1 MTKVIA
7 VLNYKGGVG
16 KSTTT
21 YNLGVALW
29 ILGKKVLLID
39 TDAQC
44 NLSGL
49 IGFDQTAGDSTF
61 YEWMK
66 DDDVNMPIYALYDG
80 LSYVPASKALSTLEG
95 ALIGKR
101 NRERIL
107 SKKLS
112 AYLQP
117 NEDGNYIF
125 DYILIDCAP
134 KDGVVNDNAMSAS
147 DYVLIPTEC
156 SGFSLQGMQNL
167 LFSIQ
172 DIHDN
177 INDKLDILGFLMV
190 KYDRQTRISKQ
201 VTEYFSDHFSDKMF
215 KTRIRKNIKFDESPL
230 VNQGIFE
237 YAPESNG
244 AEDYMSLA
252 EEITGAKRPS
262 DWRDKAV
269 KAWEE
274 NQAEESNEIKEDE

>member
-21 YNLGVALW
+21 YNLGEALW
-29 ILGKKVLLID
+29 ILGEKVLLID

-49 IGFDQTAGDSTF
+49 IGFDQTAGDHTF

-215 KTRIRKNIKFDESPL
+215 KARIRKNIKFDESPL

-262 DWRDKAV
+262 DWRDRAV

>member
-66 DDDVNMPIYALYDG
+66 EDDVNMPIYALYDG

-117 NEDGNYIF
+117 DENGSFIF
-125 DYILIDCAP
+125 DYVLIDCAP

-190 KYDRQTRISKQ
+190 KYDRQTRIGKQ
-201 VTEYFSDHFSDKMF
+201 VTEYFSEHFNDKMF

-237 YAPESNG
+237 YAPDSNG
-244 AEDYMSLA
+244 AEDYMTLA
-252 EEITGAKRPS
+252 EEITGIKRPD
-262 DWRDKAV
+262 DWRDRAL

-274 NQAEESNEIKEDE
+274 NQVEESNEIKEEQ

>member
-29 ILGKKVLLID
+29 ILGEKVLLID

-177 INDKLDILGFLMV
+177 INNKLDILGFLMV

-215 KTRIRKNIKFDESPL
+215 KTRIRKNIKFDEGPL

-262 DWRDKAV
+262 DWRDRAV

-274 NQAEESNEIKEDE
+274 NQAEESNEIKEDA

>member
-66 DDDVNMPIYALYDG
+66 DDDVNMPIYVLYDG

-95 ALIGKR
+95 SLIGKR

-112 AYLQP
+112 AYIQP
-117 NEDGNYIF
+117 NEEGNYIF

-201 VTEYFSDHFSDKMF
+201 VTEYFSEHFSDKMF

-244 AEDYMSLA
+244 AEDYMCLA

-262 DWRDKAV
+262 DWRDRAV

>member
-201 VTEYFSDHFSDKMF
+201 VTEYFSEHFSDKMF

-262 DWRDKAV
+262 DWRDRAV

>member
-80 LSYVPASKALSTLEG
+80 LSYIPASKALSTLEG

-262 DWRDKAV
+262 DWRDRAV

-274 NQAEESNEIKEDE
+274 NQVEESNEIKEDE

>member
-252 EEITGAKRPS
+252 EEITGEKRPS
-262 DWRDKAV
+262 DWRDRAME
-269 KAWEE
+269 AWEE

>member
-29 ILGKKVLLID
+29 ILGEKVLLID

-177 INDKLDILGFLMV
+177 INNKLDILGFLMV

-262 DWRDKAV
+262 DWRDRAV

-274 NQAEESNEIKEDE
+274 NQAEESNEIKEDA

>member
-147 DYVLIPTEC
+147 DCVLIPTEC

-262 DWRDKAV
+262 DWRDRAV

>member
-80 LSYVPASKALSTLEG
+80 LSYVPASKTLSTLEG

-201 VTEYFSDHFSDKMF
+201 ITEYFSDHFSNKMF

-237 YAPESNG
+237 YAPDSNG

-262 DWRDKAV
+262 DWRDREV

>member
-80 LSYVPASKALSTLEG
+80 LSYVPASKTLSTLEG

-201 VTEYFSDHFSDKMF
+201 ITEYFSDHFSNKMF

-237 YAPESNG
+237 YAPDSNG

-262 DWRDKAV
+262 DWRDRAV

>member
-95 ALIGKR
+95 TLIGKR

-117 NEDGNYIF
+117 NEEGNYIF

-201 VTEYFSDHFSDKMF
+201 VTEYFSEHFSDKMF

-237 YAPESNG
+237 YAAESNG

-262 DWRDKAV
+262 DWRDRAV

>member
-29 ILGKKVLLID
+29 ILGEKVLLID

-262 DWRDKAV
+262 DWRDRAV

>member
-29 ILGKKVLLID
+29 ILGEKVLLID

-262 DWRDKAV
+262 DWRDRAV

-274 NQAEESNEIKEDE
+274 NQAEESNEIKENE

>member
-167 LFSIQ
+167 LFSIR

-262 DWRDKAV
+262 DWRDRAV

>member
-66 DDDVNMPIYALYDG
+66 EDDVNMPIYALYDG

-117 NEDGNYIF
+117 DENGSFIF
-125 DYILIDCAP
+125 DYVLIDCAP

-201 VTEYFSDHFSDKMF
+201 VTEYFSEHFNDKMF

-237 YAPESNG
+237 YAPDSNG
-244 AEDYMSLA
+244 AEDYMTLA
-252 EEITGAKRPS
+252 EEITGIKRPD
-262 DWRDKAV
+262 DWRDRAL

-274 NQAEESNEIKEDE
+274 NQVEESNEIKEGQ

>member
-262 DWRDKAV
+262 DWRDRAV

-274 NQAEESNEIKEDE
+274 NQVEESNEIKEDE

>member
-66 DDDVNMPIYALYDG
+66 DNDVNMPIYALYDG

-262 DWRDKAV
+262 DWRERAV

>member
-66 DDDVNMPIYALYDG
+66 EDDVNMPIYALYDG

-117 NEDGNYIF
+117 DENGSFIF
-125 DYILIDCAP
+125 DYVLIDCAP

-201 VTEYFSDHFSDKMF
+201 VTEYFSEHFNDKMF

-237 YAPESNG
+237 YAPDSNG
-244 AEDYMSLA
+244 AEDYMTLA
-252 EEITGAKRPS
+252 EEITGIKRPD
-262 DWRDKAV
+262 DWRDRAL

-274 NQAEESNEIKEDE
+274 NQVEESNEIKEEQ

>member
-95 ALIGKR
+95 TLIGKR

-117 NEDGNYIF
+117 NEEGNYIF

-201 VTEYFSDHFSDKMF
+201 VTEYFL
-215 KTRIRKNIKFDESPL
+215 NISVIKCSRP
-230 VNQGIFE
+230 E
-237 YAPESNG
+237 YVKIS
-244 AEDYMSLA
+244 SLM
-252 EEITGAKRPS
+252 K
-262 DWRDKAV
+262 V
-269 KAWEE
+269 HL
-274 NQAEESNEIKEDE
+274 

>member
-274 NQAEESNEIKEDE
+274 NQTEESNEIKEDE

>member
-237 YAPESNG
+237 YASESNG

-252 EEITGAKRPS
+252 EEITGEKRPS
-262 DWRDKAV
+262 DWRDRAV

>member
-7 VLNYKGGVG
+7 VLNYEGGVG

-262 DWRDKAV
+262 DWRDRAV

>member
-66 DDDVNMPIYALYDG
+66 EDDVNMPIYALYDG

-177 INDKLDILGFLMV
+177 INDKLNILGFLMV

-201 VTEYFSDHFSDKMF
+201 VTEYFSEHFSDKMF

-262 DWRDKAV
+262 DWRDRAV

>member
-66 DDDVNMPIYALYDG
+66 DDEVNMPIYALYDG

-177 INDKLDILGFLMV
+177 INNKLDILGFLMV

-262 DWRDKAV
+262 DWRDRAV

-274 NQAEESNEIKEDE
+274 NQAEESNEIKEDA

>member
-21 YNLGVALW
+21 YNLGVTLW

-262 DWRDKAV
+262 DWRDRAV

>member
-7 VLNYKGGVG
+7 ILNYKGGVG

-49 IGFDQTAGDSTF
+49 TGFDQTAGDSTF

-66 DDDVNMPIYALYDG
+66 DDDAAMPIYALYDG

-95 ALIGKR
+95 TLIGKR

-112 AYLQP
+112 AYVQP
-117 NEDGNYIF
+117 NEEGNCIF

-177 INDKLDILGFLMV
+177 INEKLDILGFLMV

-201 VTEYFSDHFSDKMF
+201 VLEYFSGQFSDKMF

-252 EEITGAKRPS
+252 EEITGMKRPS
-262 DWRDKAV
+262 DWRDRAI

-274 NQAEESNEIKEDE
+274 NQAEESDEMKEDE

>member
-262 DWRDKAV
+262 DWRDRAV

>member
-66 DDDVNMPIYALYDG
+66 DDEVNMPIYALYDG

-262 DWRDKAV
+262 DWRDRAV

>member
-1 MTKVIA
+1 M
-7 VLNYKGGVG
+7 G

-66 DDDVNMPIYALYDG
+66 EDDVNMPIYALYDG

-117 NEDGNYIF
+117 DENGSFIF
-125 DYILIDCAP
+125 DYVLIDCAP

-201 VTEYFSDHFSDKMF
+201 VTEYFSEHFNDKMF

-237 YAPESNG
+237 YAPDSNG
-244 AEDYMSLA
+244 AEDYMTLA
-252 EEITGAKRPS
+252 EEITGIKRPD
-262 DWRDKAV
+262 DWRDRAL

-274 NQAEESNEIKEDE
+274 NQVEESNEIKEEQ

>member
-177 INDKLDILGFLMV
+177 INNKLDILGFLMV

-262 DWRDKAV
+262 DWRDRAV

-274 NQAEESNEIKEDE
+274 NQAEESNEIKEDA

>member
-66 DDDVNMPIYALYDG
+66 DDEVNMPIYALYDG

-177 INDKLDILGFLMV
+177 INNKLDILGFLMV

-262 DWRDKAV
+262 DWRDRAV

>member
-80 LSYVPASKALSTLEG
+80 LSYVPASKTLSTLEG

-201 VTEYFSDHFSDKMF
+201 ITEYFSNHFSNKMF

-237 YAPESNG
+237 YAPDSNG

-262 DWRDKAV
+262 DWRDRAV

>member
-66 DDDVNMPIYALYDG
+66 DDDVNMPIYVLYDG

-95 ALIGKR
+95 SLIGKR

-112 AYLQP
+112 AYIQP
-117 NEDGNYIF
+117 NEEGNYIF

-262 DWRDKAV
+262 D
-269 KAWEE
+269 
-274 NQAEESNEIKEDE
+274 